1 MPLMPVNNSALTASP
16 ASISEF
22 RRGLTVALP
31 MLLGIIPFAL
41 VLGAKAA
48 EQGLSLLEVPLL
60 TGLNFAG
67 GSEFAVLEVWHE
79 QPSVLMLVLIT
90 LLVNSRHLMMGA
102 TLAPYIGHLPTRK
115 LLPTL
120 FFMCDESWAVGLA
133 DAKRRGELGL
143 ACAFSA
149 AFYAGVCTALYSMWV
164 IVTTAGAAL
173 GPVLGDIK
181 QWGFDLAFPAVFLV
195 LLAGMWRGPRA
206 ALPWLVSLVSAA
218 CAYLWLPAG
227 WYVPVG
233 AVAGLASAWYLA
245 GLEAESAESVA
256 SSGRVVAEQTAGGRA

>member
-1 MPLMPVNNSALTASP
+1 MPVNNSAPAVSP
-16 ASISEF
+16 SAISEF
-22 RRGLTVALP
+22 RRGLAVALP

-60 TGLNFAG
+60 TGSNFAG
-67 GSEFAVLEVWHE
+67 GSEFAILEVWSE

-102 TLAPYIGHLPTRK
+102 TLAPYIGHLPTKK

-133 DAKRRGELGL
+133 DAQRRAELGL

-149 AFYAGVCTALYSMWV
+149 AFYAGLCTALYSMWV

-218 CAYLWLPAG
+218 CAYLWLPQG

-233 AVAGLASAWYLA
+233 AVSGLVSAWYLA
-245 GLEAESAESVA
+245 GFEQQASEPT
-256 SSGRVVAEQTAGGRA
+256 SSGALAAAGERV